1 MAIMM
6 TLFMKMKMMMEM
18 MLMKKMCDEQH
29 HVLCTHSALQKLF
42 ASATKSPTYK
52 NTQVSSQHNIK
63 VI

>member
-6 TLFMKMKMMMEM
+6 TLFVKMKMMMEM

-29 HVLCTHSALQKLF
+29 DVLCTHSALQKLF

-52 NTQVSSQHNIK
+52 NILFAKYDCDMN
-63 VI
+63 